1 MANANDKSD
10 PLGFIDRDSLEGYQL
25 ERIAIVNRGEAAIR
39 LIRAV
44 RELNFERHLRLAT
57 VALYTEPDRQALFV
71 HEADDAVCIGP
82 ATFIDQR
89 DGKSKSCYLDL
100 DRIEQALVTARV
112 DMAWAGWSLLA
123 EEPRL
128 ADICERLGIVF
139 VGPDAATLRLLS
151 DQIRTR
157 RLVEQVNIPVVP
169 WSGKPIETEAEA
181 RHQAEQLGYPLVIK
195 PAFGSQRGRIHRVLS
210 PAELASAFEF
220 ARDEARHSFNDPAVF
235 LERVIDS
242 ARRIEVQVIADRYGT
257 TRVAGVIDCTVQH
270 HSQWLLEESSS
281 PALLPEQERRLREVA
296 VHLCHLTGYQ
306 NAGSVVFLFRPDQN
320 TFWFLEFSAS
330 LSAAHPVTEITA
342 GIDLVKLQL
351 DLARGVRLEGEPPA
365 ASGHAIA
372 AHLFAMNWDN
382 DFTPGTMP
390 AGSKGR
396 LEVFRLAG
404 GPGLRIDTGYA
415 QGDSIHFDSDPLLAK
430 ITAWGRDRQEAL
442 ARLRCALNE
451 STIVIRGGISNK
463 SLLLD
468 LLTPP
473 VLDSVDP
480 DLSRGERSEANQAGT
495 NWFDR
500 LLTGDGQYPR
510 QYAEVALLQAAVEA
524 YDEKQRVEQA
534 EFYASAAR
542 GRPKVRQG
550 LDLPIDFR
558 YLSQGYRLEVSRLG
572 PQYYR
577 VTTDSQRIEVRVER
591 LGPFQRR
598 ITCFGHRYRVLSVI
612 DGTDYFVEVEGI
624 PHRMTLIEGGIV
636 RTPAPAVVVS
646 VNVAPGHDVEAGQ
659 QIAVIEVMKMEMS
672 ITAPFSGRVAR
683 LFVTSNVQV
692 DAGAPLVQIAPFT
705 WDDKPDSNRVQFR
718 NTGHT
723 VDLSEDNLQLHCRTV
738 LEALRCQMLGYDSS
752 PDDARQL
759 LNELS
764 TISQLIAPG
773 DQELLRGENEILA
786 VFADTCS
793 LFRRELDPAEAN
805 AQGEQVHSTEQD
817 LLTYLRFRDINTVQQ
832 WRLPTTFLVNLRRAL
847 AHYGVGEI
855 HPSPELDESLLLIYK
870 SHQNVNQQLATI
882 ITVLER
888 RLTHVDELAI
898 SATEDMRA
906 LLDQLLQATQRRYQA
921 VNDLAREMRFRYF
934 DEPLFK
940 QAMNRVYEEMQ
951 AHLAYLSEHPL
962 APDRDERIRHLVD
975 CPQPLQ
981 NLLTSRFPE
990 SDDQM
995 RQIMLEVLTR
1005 RYYRIR
1011 WLKNVECTTVD
1022 GQTIVKAAYD
1032 YNGASIVAVTTFAR
1046 YEDLAAAATTL
1057 GGLIRQIP
1065 HEHDI
1070 VIDFYL
1076 WRSEPLG
1083 EAETTEQEIRSILN
1097 RTSFALF
1104 LRPLRRIVVA
1114 VSAAGKGLG
1123 IASSQHFTYRS
1134 GENGYQEE
1142 QLYRGLHPMMG
1153 KRLHIWRLSNFKVER
1168 LSSVEDVY
1176 LFHGIAHD
1184 NPNDE
1189 RLFALAE
1196 VRDVTPQR
1204 DESGRVIQIP
1214 HLERMLTEALDS
1226 IRLYQSHLPA
1236 DKHLPWNRVLL
1247 YVWPPLGLQPEEF
1260 LEIMR
1265 KLWPATE
1272 GLGLERIVLHAKIT
1286 EAGTGELRDCMLHIS
1301 NPGGRELVLRV
1312 SPPIET
1318 PIATLSEYRQK
1329 VVQLRQRGLVY
1340 PYELIEMLTPEPEG
1354 IRTQVPPGDF
1364 TEYDLD
1370 KYNQLVP
1377 VNRPYGK
1384 NKTGIVVGVI
1394 RNYTARYAEG
1404 MTRVILLGDPSRGLG
1419 SVAEPEC
1426 RRIIEAINLAERLQ
1440 VPIEWFA
1447 VSAGARISMDSGTE
1461 NMDWVAK
1468 TLRRIIEFTQAGG
1481 EINVIVNG
1489 INVGAQPYWNAEA
1502 TMLMHAH
1509 GILIMTPNGA
1519 MVLTGKQSLDYSG
1532 GVSAEDNYGIGGYER
1547 IMGPNGQAQY
1557 FASDLGTACQ
1567 ILMRHYDHTYVIPG
1581 ERFPRRVQTG
1591 DPATRDVRA
1600 FPYSST
1606 QPEEHDLTCVGDLF
1620 SDEKNADRKRAFDIR
1635 TVMAALIDADQQ
1647 PLERWGGM
1655 RNADTVVVWD
1665 AHIGGYPVAMLGIES
1680 RPIPRRGFVPGDG
1693 PEQWTAGTL
1702 FPMSSKKA
1710 ARAINSASGNRPLV
1724 VIANLSG
1731 FDGSPESLRNLQ
1743 LEYGAEI
1750 GRAITNFKGP
1760 IIFCVISRYHGG
1772 AFVDFSKALNEQ
1784 IEVAALE
1791 GSYASVIGGVPAAAV
1806 VFARE
1811 VDTRTRA
1818 DPRVK
1823 DLQEQIAQ
1831 ANVTQKAA
1839 LRIKLNEATAKVHA
1853 EKVGEIASEFDH
1865 THNVQR
1871 AQRVGSIDHVIPSAV
1886 LRPYLIEALERGIRR
1901 ELQRITNQDR
1911 VLSSE

>member
-1 MANANDKSD
+1 MAQANDNSK
-10 PLGFIDRDSLEGYQL
+10 PLGLIDRDSFEGNHL
-25 ERIAIVNRGEAAIR
+25 ERIAIINRGEAALR

-44 RELNFERHLRLAT
+44 RERNYERVLHLAT

-82 ATFIDQR
+82 ATFIDQS
-89 DGKSKSCYLDL
+89 DGQSKSGYLDL
-100 DRIEQALVTARV
+100 ERIEQALITARV
-112 DMAWAGWSLLA
+112 DAAWADWGLLA
-123 EEPRL
+123 GEPRL
-128 ADICERLGIVF
+128 ADLCKRLGIMF
-139 VGPDAATLRLLS
+139 VGPDATTLRFLS
-151 DQIRTR
+151 DQIGIR
-157 RLVEQVNIPVVP
+157 RIAEQANIPVVP
-169 WSGKPIETEAEA
+169 WSGQLTGAEA
-181 RHQAEQLGYPLVIK
+181 QAGYH
-195 PAFGSQRGRIHRVLS
+195 AGRL
-210 PAELASAFEF
+210 
-220 ARDEARHSFNDPAVF
+220 DPTVF
-235 LERVIDS
+235 FERVTEN
-242 ARRIEVQVIADRYGT
+242 ALRVEVQVIADRYGT
-257 TRVAGVIDCTVQH
+257 IRVASITICSVQH
-270 HSQWLLEESSS
+270 HGQWIVGESSS
-281 PALLPEQERRLREVA
+281 PRLLPEQERKICEIAMRLCR
-296 VHLCHLTGYQ
+296 LIGYQ
-306 NAGSVVFLFRPDQN
+306 NVGSIVFLYNPGEH
-320 TFWFLEFSAS
+320 TFWFLEFSAG
-330 LSAAHPVTEITA
+330 LNIAHTVTEVTT
-342 GIDLVKLQL
+342 GLDLVKLQL
-351 DLARGVRLEGEPPA
+351 DLACGAHLAGEPPST
-365 ASGHAIA
+365 SGHAIA
-372 AHLFAMNWDN
+372 AHLYAENWDN
-382 DFTPGTMP
+382 DVSQGT
-390 AGSKGR
+390 GSKGK

-415 QGDSIHFDSDPLLAK
+415 QGNSIHSDADPLLAK

-442 ARLRCALNE
+442 ARLRCALKE
-451 STIVIRGGISNK
+451 STIVIRGGMSNK

-468 LLTPP
+468 LLSSSM
-473 VLDSVDP
+473 LDDIKQTATS
-480 DLSRGERSEANQAGT
+480 Q
-495 NWFDR
+495 FDH
-500 LLTGDGQYPR
+500 LVTGDGQRPR

-524 YDEKQRVEQA
+524 YDEKQRIEQA
-534 EFYASAAR
+534 EFYESSAR

-550 LDLPIDFR
+550 VDLPIDFH
-558 YLSQGYRLEVSRLG
+558 YLGHGYRLEVSRLG

-577 VTTDSQRIEVRVER
+577 VTTDGQRIEVRVER

-612 DGTDYFVEVEGI
+612 DRADYFVEVEGI
-624 PHRMTLIEGGIV
+624 PHRLMHLEEGIV
-636 RTPAPAVVVS
+636 KTPAPSVVVS
-646 VNVAPGHDVEAGQ
+646 VTVALGDAVEAGQ
-659 QIAVIEVMKMEMS
+659 QIAVIEAMKMEMA
-672 ITAPFSGRVAR
+672 ITAPFSGRVVR
-683 LFVTSNVQV
+683 LFVTSNIQV

-705 WDDKPDSNRVQFR
+705 WEDKPDFNRVQFK
-718 NTGHT
+718 NAGQIS
-723 VDLSEDNLQLHCRTV
+723 DIGEDNPLLRCRAV
-738 LEALRCQMLGYDSS
+738 LDALRCQMLGYDSS
-752 PDDARQL
+752 PDDARQF

-786 VFADTCS
+786 IFADICS
-793 LFRRELDPAEAN
+793 LFRRELDPVEAN

-817 LLTYLRFRDINTVQQ
+817 LLTYLRFHDTSTM
-832 WRLPTTFLVNLRRAL
+832 RLPVTFLVNLRHTL
-847 AHYGVGEI
+847 ARYGVGGLD
-855 HPSPELDESLLLIYK
+855 PSPELDESLLLIYK

-882 ITVLER
+882 MTILER
-888 RLTHVDELAI
+888 RLTHVDALAL

-906 LLDQLLQATQRRYQA
+906 LLDQLLLATQGRYQA
-921 VNDLAREMRFRYF
+921 VNDLAREVRFRYF
-934 DEPLFK
+934 DEPRFQ
-940 QAMNRVYEEMQ
+940 QAMNKVYEEMQ

-962 APDRDERIRHLVD
+962 ALDRDERIRQLVD

-981 NLLTSRFPE
+981 NLLTSRFPQ
-990 SDDQM
+990 SNDQVC
-995 RQIMLEVLTR
+995 QIMLEVLTR

-1011 WLKNVECTTVD
+1011 WLENFECATIH
-1022 GQTIVKAAYD
+1022 GQTFAKAAYD
-1032 YNGASIVAVTTFAR
+1032 YQGAYITTVTTFAR

-1057 GGLIRQIP
+1057 GGLIRQLP
-1065 HEHDI
+1065 VEHDV

-1083 EAETTEQEIRSILN
+1083 EAETTEQEIRSIIN
-1097 RTSFALF
+1097 RTSFPH
-1104 LRPLRRIVVA
+1104 PLRRIVVA
-1114 VSAAGKGLG
+1114 VSAAGRGLG
-1123 IASSQHFTYRS
+1123 IASTQHFTYRP
-1134 GENGYQEE
+1134 GLNGYYEDQF
-1142 QLYRGLHPMMG
+1142 YRGLHPMMG

-1168 LSSVEDVY
+1168 LPSAEDVY

-1184 NPNDE
+1184 NPKDE

-1204 DESGRVIQIP
+1204 DESGRIIQIP
-1214 HLERMLTEALDS
+1214 HLERMLMEALDS

-1236 DKHLPWNRVLL
+1236 GKHLPWNRVLL
-1247 YVWPPLGLQPEEF
+1247 YVWPPLGLQPAEF
-1260 LEIMR
+1260 LETMR
-1265 KLWPATE
+1265 KRWPATE
-1272 GLGLERIVLHAKIT
+1272 GLGLERIVVHAKIT
-1286 EAGTGELRDCMLHIS
+1286 EAGTGELHDCMLHIS

-1354 IRTQVPPGDF
+1354 IHMQVPPGDF

-1370 KYNQLVP
+1370 EHNQLAP

-1384 NKTGIVVGVI
+1384 NKSGIVVGVI
-1394 RNYTARYAEG
+1394 RNYPARYPEG
-1404 MTRVILLGDPSRGLG
+1404 MTRVILLGDPSRSLG

-1440 VPIEWFA
+1440 VPLEWFA

-1468 TLRRIIEFTQAGG
+1468 TLRRIIEFTQTGG

-1502 TMLMHAH
+1502 TMLMHTH

-1557 FASDLGTACQ
+1557 FAPDLGTACQ

-1581 ERFPRRVQTG
+1581 ERFPRRAQTS
-1591 DPATRDVRA
+1591 DPATRDVRD
-1600 FPYSST
+1600 FPYSSA
-1606 QPEEHDLTCVGDLF
+1606 QPEANDLTCIGDLF
-1620 SDEKNADRKRAFDIR
+1620 SAEKNADRKRAFDIR
-1635 TVMAALIDADQQ
+1635 MVMAALIDTDLQ

-1702 FPMSSKKA
+1702 FPISSKKA

-1731 FDGSPESLRNLQ
+1731 FDGSPESLRNVQ

-1772 AFVDFSKALNEQ
+1772 AFVVFSKALNEQ

-1811 VDTRTRA
+1811 VDIRTKT
-1818 DPRVK
+1818 DLRVK
-1823 DLQEQIAQ
+1823 DLQEQIAR
-1831 ANVTQKAA
+1831 ASGTQKAA
-1839 LRIKLNEATAKVHA
+1839 LLIKLKEITAMVHA

-1871 AQRVGSIDHVIPSAV
+1871 ARRVGSIDHVIPAAA

-1901 ELQRITNQDR
+1901 ELQRIANQDSM
-1911 VLSSE
+1911 VSSE